1 MTNETAIKIC
11 DTIKGYYQLPHRLQE
26 RINIERL
33 TSALHFRKADNVIIE
48 YVEEV
53 YELVQEFLQ
62 YEV

>member
-11 DTIKGYYQLPHRLQE
+11 DTIKGHYQLPHRLQE

-33 TSALHFRKADNVIIE
+33 TSALHFKKDDSAIIE
-48 YVEEV
+48 YVEEA
-53 YELVQEFLQ
+53 YYLVQEFLQ